1 METEAA
7 LGCMRVGRGAGGG
20 GGTGWDRQG
29 FGLGPKVEMK
39 EEYERTGNLPH
50 LQKSP

>member
-1 METEAA
+1 MDTE
-7 LGCMRVGRGAGGG
+7 LGCVGVGGG
-20 GGTGWDRQG
+20 VGGGVGTGWDWRG

-39 EEYERTGNLPH
+39 EEYEMTGNLPH